1 MASSRS
7 GRARLIASTFA
18 MPAAV
23 SIRMWMPMRP
33 GSQPLRCSI
42 WSSSV
47 ATNSTS
53 EGEPTLGTSTVS
65 STWPR
70 ASTTSTTSR

>member
-1 MASSRS
+1 
-7 GRARLIASTFA
+7 

-23 SIRMWMPMRP
+23 SIKMWMPIRP
-33 GSQPLRCSI
+33 GSHPLRCSI
-42 WSSSV
+42 WSSNV

-53 EGEPTLGTSTVS
+53 LGEPTLGTSTVS
-65 STWPR
+65 ITPPR